1 MHCELL
7 DYREDK
13 LYAELIGNMII
24 CVFMHGVENW
34 PLKSALAEVPNCH
47 FCGKGFLSNKCVKE
61 TILGESQPTS

>member
-1 MHCELL
+1 MHSELL
-7 DYREDK
+7 DYREGK

-47 FCGKGFLSNKCVKE
+47 FCGKGFLSNK
-61 TILGESQPTS
+61 